1 MSRLWGALTEALS
14 LILAATGAAF
24 ATRLYPE
31 HSPAV
36 VGALITIL
44 GAVLYSLAT
53 RLSPGGAK
61 RKAPK
66 ARWNRHQWKWVLILL
81 VPSIFQGQVHQAALE
96 SVNIGTLMTVV
107 TLGALGLAAWRL
119 LFSAHRS
126 RVRWHALWFVIGV
139 AGVILLTRPFT
150 DGAEIVGLA
159 LAGVAAVIGVNATI
173 ASGRLTEMGAL
184 SRVVELNC
192 WGAACLVGVPVLVW
206 TDDHWVTGY
215 VLSTVAVT
223 SLLNMIANKL
233 HVRAYELVQSD
244 DGLMS
249 SVKCLNPVLACLVGI
264 AVGQAG
270 RPGSPDGSV
279 PCWWW
284 GLPSPLSGLSIGWGT
299 TPSRRP
305 SRAPSGRNCFRTSPR
320 TAVLGAAS
328 RLPGSSFRAS
338 GRRTGATGSTTSPDG
353 SNAVWPERSVTVR
366 GHGRRDADA

>member
-1 MSRLWGALTEALS
+1 M
-14 LILAATGAAF
+14 
-24 ATRLYPE
+24 
-31 HSPAV
+31 
-36 VGALITIL
+36 
-44 GAVLYSLAT
+44 
-53 RLSPGGAK
+53 
-61 RKAPK
+61 
-66 ARWNRHQWKWVLILL
+66 LILL

-264 AVGQAG
+264 AVGTG
-270 RPGSPDGSV
+270 GSPGFSGWIGAVLVVGASFTAFRALHRLGDHSESQTVKGAVWKELLPDIAPNGGAWSGIA
-279 PCWWW
+279 PSRFQ
-284 GLPSPLSGLSIGWGT
+284 LPS
-299 TPSRRP
+299 
-305 SRAPSGRNCFRTSPR
+305 
-320 TAVLGAAS
+320 
-328 RLPGSSFRAS
+328 
-338 GRRTGATGSTTSPDG
+338 
-353 SNAVWPERSVTVR
+353 VWKEDR
-366 GHGRRDADA
+366 GYWKYNFA